1 MTSRK
6 RLNPMWRCPVCK
18 RQFANRNQSHSCARH
33 NLRPHFAGKPPCI
46 RQLYQLFLAEIRRC
60 GPVIV
65 LPEKTR
71 IAFQVRMSFAAIQ
84 VQRSKIIG
92 HLVLARRYEQPCFH
106 RIESFSR
113 QNHTHNFRL
122 TKPED
127 LNELRPFIVKAYAV
141 GQQKHLSNHPG
152 SF

>member
-1 MTSRK
+1 MK
-6 RLNPMWRCPVCK
+6 PLKPMWRCPVCE
-18 RQFANRNQSHSCARH
+18 RQFANRNQSHSCRRH
-33 NLRPHFAGKPPCI
+33 ELKRHFAGKPPGI
-46 RQLYQLFLAEIRRC
+46 RQLYELFLAEIRRC

-92 HLVLARRYEQPCFH
+92 HLVLAQRYKQPCFH

-113 QNHTHNFRL
+113 QNHVHKFSL
-122 TKPED
+122 AEPED
-127 LNELRPFIVKAYAV
+127 LNELRRFIVKAYAV
-141 GQQKHLSNHPG
+141 GQQKHLNNHPG
-152 SF
+152 QF